1 MGFDQI
7 TSAFKHRLPATEKLV
22 LLCLAHCAD
31 SKTGQCWPGN
41 NQVGHLTGLNPETV
55 SRAIGRLVRR
65 GLITSRRRHNQS
77 SVISITEM

>member
-1 MGFDQI
+1 MSF
-7 TSAFKHRLPATEKLV
+7 THTTTAFKHRLPSTEKLV
-22 LLCLAHCAD
+22 LLCLAHFANT
-31 SKTGQCWPGN
+31 KTGQCWPGN